1 MNFKQNF
8 TNENRPAI
16 IKGFVISYS
25 EEVIKVNDVDVDKA
39 TILVVS
45 KTKDSV
51 NNYRDQ
57 FFEINAYN
65 GVLKS
70 SGTSLSRIKKALADK
85 ELIRGTF
92 EVWLNGDQYET
103 QRDKDSKKKSPEM
116 VTRYST
122 KLSLCSVLEV
132 AFTDVVYTYEGE
144 EAVIASGPLAK
155 KKTLEEVFNIK

>member
-8 TNENRPAI
+8 TNENRPAT

-51 NNYRDQ
+51 GNYRDQ

-65 GVLKS
+65 GVQ
-70 SGTSLSRIKKALADK
+70 
-85 ELIRGTF
+85 
-92 EVWLNGDQYET
+92 NQ
-103 QRDKDSKKKSPEM
+103 
-116 VTRYST
+116 
-122 KLSLCSVLEV
+122 
-132 AFTDVVYTYEGE
+132 EG
-144 EAVIASGPLAK
+144 SCG
-155 KKTLEEVFNIK
+155 

>member
-1 MNFKQNF
+1 M
-8 TNENRPAI
+8 
-16 IKGFVISYS
+16 V
-25 EEVIKVNDVDVDKA
+25 
-39 TILVVS
+39 
-45 KTKDSV
+45 
-51 NNYRDQ
+51 
-57 FFEINAYN
+57 
-65 GVLKS
+65 
-70 SGTSLSRIKKALADK
+70 SRIKKALADK

-103 QRDKDSKKKSPEM
+103 LKDKDSKKRSPEM

-144 EAVIASGPLAK
+144 EGAIASGPLAK